1 LLIAIS
7 YIPRVY
13 FLIPPQA
20 PISLNYPLMNP
31 EDEVFKNFLVE
42 MGEKLEELEDGLAEL
57 ENGFST
63 DLVNKL
69 FRAVHTIK
77 GGGGFFGLTKV
88 SELSHVFEDLLMKI
102 REGDL
107 DFNEGMI
114 APFYSACD
122 ALKGMHESDDYGN
135 NSDIDPICLELKA
148 AHNPQSAV
156 TVGSPSPPPDEE
168 AVMEEEKVT
177 EVPPEQKSGNK
188 DKQEDPKTEPE
199 KEDRVEPKKTV
210 MEPKKGPDKN
220 MAQTE
225 TIRVKVDLLNKLM
238 ELTGE
243 IVLGRN
249 QLLRQFSERGDKTTM
264 VAMAHM
270 ISDLQ
275 QLVLQTRMQ
284 PIGGTFTKFNRIV
297 RDLAKQLEKPIKLVV
312 KGEDTELDRSIIES
326 LSDPLTHL
334 IRNCADHG
342 LETPEDRIPLGK
354 DRVGT
359 IWLQARHE
367 GGQVVIT
374 VEDDGKGIDGEKI
387 KAKAVANHA
396 ITQAEGDKMGENEA
410 AKLIFHPGL
419 STADEITSLSGRGVG
434 MDVVKSTFEK
444 LGGAIDL
451 ETKVGSGTKVI
462 IHLPTTL
469 TIMSSLIVRIGED
482 RFAVPHSELKEV
494 ILVRPEDEVQIER
507 IRDRKVYR
515 LRGNII
521 PILSMREI
529 AGVDDQGKVLDQGA
543 ISYPETEG
551 REEGECLFLVLHS
564 GTNQFGLLIDS
575 IDHTEEIVVKPLA
588 QILSKLT
595 FYAGSSILGDSDVAM
610 VLSANGICQSHKLH
624 IHDVETN
631 VRSQKSLAEI
641 QLIDMQEKQDLLVFR
656 FSPDEQLAIPL
667 SLVFKV
673 EQIERNEIQTVSEN
687 HFINLEGKNILLVYL
702 DKFLRL
708 KPLPEDLKTYYIITP
723 KIKGF
728 EVGIVAS
735 TIEESVHMRLNL
747 DSPPINQKAILGI
760 TSIREKL
767 TFLVDLFSLAE
778 QVSPDR
784 FKRNELEGRPE
795 KDRLLVVDDTPF
807 FRDLEKTYFES
818 VGFRVTVA
826 NNGQEALEL
835 LLERPQ
841 YYNLVVSDIVMPI
854 MDGYELVK
862 NIKAN
867 AKLEHVPVI
876 ALTSFTEEENHEKAI
891 AAGFDGYAMKTNK
904 ETILKAVDRFLI
916 EE

>member
-1 LLIAIS
+1 
-7 YIPRVY
+7 
-13 FLIPPQA
+13 
-20 PISLNYPLMNP
+20 MNP

-42 MGEKLEELEDGLAEL
+42 MGEKLEELENGLAEL
-57 ENGFST
+57 EDGFSQ
-63 DLVNKL
+63 DVVNKL

-88 SELSHVFEDLLMKI
+88 SELSHVFEDVLMKV
-102 REGDL
+102 REGELPYADHML
-107 DFNEGMI
+107 G
-114 APFYSACD
+114 PFYSACD
-122 ALKGMHESDDYGN
+122 ALKGMHEAEDYGN
-135 NSDIDPICLELKA
+135 NSDINQLCSELRQVEGGA
-148 AHNPQSAV
+148 GTEEVP
-156 TVGSPSPPPDEE
+156 SPSASEVEPEERKDEE
-168 AVMEEEKVT
+168 KTPIEKAPSN
-177 EVPPEQKSGNK
+177 ESSESSAPE
-188 DKQEDPKTEPE
+188 DLTPKTKPE
-199 KEDRVEPKKTV
+199 EAKASAEKS
-210 MEPKKGPDKN
+210 DKSPVISRSEKSVN
-220 MAQTE
+220 QNE

-249 QLLRQFSERGDKTTM
+249 QLLRQFAKMDDKSNL

-284 PIGGTFTKFNRIV
+284 PIGGTFTKFKRIV
-297 RDLAKQLEKPIKLVV
+297 RDLAKQLDKPIDLVI

-342 LETPEDRIPLGK
+342 LEDPSTRIGQGK

-359 IWLQARHE
+359 VWLQARHE

-374 VEDDGKGIDGEKI
+374 VEDDGKGIDAEKV
-387 KAKAVANHA
+387 KAKAVANNVISQTEA
-396 ITQAEGDKMGENEA
+396 DAMGENEA

-419 STADEITSLSGRGVG
+419 STAEAVTSLSGRGVG

-451 ETKVGSGTKVI
+451 ETNLGSGTKVI

-469 TIMSSLIVRIGED
+469 TIMSSLIVRIEGD
-482 RFAVPHSELKEV
+482 RYAVPHSELKEV
-494 ILVRPEDEVQIER
+494 ILVRPEDEIQIEQ
-507 IRDRKVYR
+507 IRDREVYR
-515 LRGNII
+515 LRGNLI
-521 PILSMREI
+521 PILSMEEITGVRRE
-529 AGVDDQGKVLDQGA
+529 VEKD
-543 ISYPETEG
+543 G
-551 REEGECLFLVLHS
+551 RLSSKTGEVLFLVLHS
-564 GTNQFGLLIDS
+564 GLNQFGLLIDS

-588 QILSKLT
+588 QILSSHT

-624 IHDVETN
+624 IHDLETS
-631 VRSQKSLAEI
+631 VQSTKSFEEMQIL
-641 QLIDMQEKQDLLVFR
+641 DMQEKQDLLVFR
-656 FSPDEQLAIPL
+656 YSRNEQLAIPL

-673 EQIERNEIQTVSEN
+673 EQIEVGQIQNVAVN
-687 HFINLEGKNILLVYL
+687 HFINLEGKNILLLYL
-702 DKFLRL
+702 DKYLTL
-708 KPLPEDLKTYYIITP
+708 EPLPEDLETFYIITP
-723 KIKGF
+723 KIKDF

-735 TIEESVHMRLNL
+735 SIEESVHTRLNL
-747 DSPPINQKAILGI
+747 DSPPINEAAILGI
-760 TSIREKL
+760 TTIREKI

-784 FKRNELEGRPE
+784 FKRTDLEGKPE
-795 KDRLLVVDDTPF
+795 KDRLLVVEDTPF

-818 VGFRVTVA
+818 VGFRVTLA
-826 NNGQEALEL
+826 NNGQEALDL
-835 LLERPQ
+835 LMERPN
-841 YYNLVVSDIVMPI
+841 YYNLVVSDIVMPV

-862 NIKAN
+862 TMKSAE
-867 AKLEHVPVI
+867 KLSKIPVI
-876 ALTSFTEEENHEKAI
+876 ALTSFTEEESREKALE
-891 AAGFDGYAMKTNK
+891 AGFDGYAIKTNK
-904 ETILKAVDRFLI
+904 ENILRAVERFLV

>member
-1 LLIAIS
+1 
-7 YIPRVY
+7 
-13 FLIPPQA
+13 
-20 PISLNYPLMNP
+20 MNP

-42 MGEKLEELEDGLAEL
+42 MGEKLEELENGLAEL
-57 ENGFST
+57 EDGFSQ
-63 DLVNKL
+63 DVVNKL

-88 SELSHVFEDLLMKI
+88 SELSHVFEDVLMKV
-102 REGDL
+102 REGELPYADHML
-107 DFNEGMI
+107 G
-114 APFYSACD
+114 PFYSACD
-122 ALKGMHESDDYGN
+122 ALKGMHEAEDYGN
-135 NSDIDPICLELKA
+135 NSDINQLCSELRQVEGG
-148 AHNPQSAV
+148 PGSEEV
-156 TVGSPSPPPDEE
+156 PSPSASEVEPEQRRDEE
-168 AVMEEEKVT
+168 KTPIEKAPSN
-177 EVPPEQKSGNK
+177 ESSESSAPE
-188 DKQEDPKTEPE
+188 DLTPKTKPE
-199 KEDRVEPKKTV
+199 EAKAPAEKS
-210 MEPKKGPDKN
+210 DKSPVVSRSEKSVN
-220 MAQTE
+220 QNE

-249 QLLRQFSERGDKTTM
+249 QLLRQFAKMDDKSNL

-284 PIGGTFTKFNRIV
+284 PIGGTFTKFKRIV
-297 RDLAKQLEKPIKLVV
+297 RDLAKQLDKPIDLVI

-342 LETPEDRIPLGK
+342 LEDPSTRIGQGK

-359 IWLQARHE
+359 VWLQARHE

-374 VEDDGKGIDGEKI
+374 VEDDGKGIDAEKV
-387 KAKAVANHA
+387 KEKAVANNVISQTEA
-396 ITQAEGDKMGENEA
+396 DAMGENEA

-419 STADEITSLSGRGVG
+419 STAEAVTSLSGRGVG

-451 ETKVGSGTKVI
+451 ETNLGSGTKVI

-469 TIMSSLIVRIGED
+469 TIMSSLIVRIEGD
-482 RFAVPHSELKEV
+482 RYAVPHSELKEV
-494 ILVRPEDEVQIER
+494 ILVRPEDEIQIEQ
-507 IRDRKVYR
+507 IRDREVYR
-515 LRGNII
+515 LRGNLI
-521 PILSMREI
+521 PILSMEEITGVRRE
-529 AGVDDQGKVLDQGA
+529 VEKDGKL
-543 ISYPETEG
+543 SSKS
-551 REEGECLFLVLHS
+551 GEVLFLVLHS
-564 GTNQFGLLIDS
+564 GLNQFGLLIDS

-588 QILSKLT
+588 QILSSHT

-624 IHDVETN
+624 IHDLDTSVQST
-631 VRSQKSLAEI
+631 KSFEEMQIL
-641 QLIDMQEKQDLLVFR
+641 DMQEKQDLLVFR
-656 FSPDEQLAIPL
+656 YSRNEQLAIPL

-673 EQIERNEIQTVSEN
+673 EQIEVGQIQNVADN
-687 HFINLEGKNILLVYL
+687 HFINLEGKNILLLYL
-702 DKFLRL
+702 DKYLTL
-708 KPLPEDLKTYYIITP
+708 EPLPEDLETFYIITP
-723 KIKGF
+723 KIKDF

-735 TIEESVHMRLNL
+735 SIEESVHTRLNL
-747 DSPPINQKAILGI
+747 DSPPINEAAILGI
-760 TSIREKL
+760 TTIREKI

-784 FKRNELEGRPE
+784 FKRTDLEGKPE
-795 KDRLLVVDDTPF
+795 KDRLLVVEDTPF

-818 VGFRVTVA
+818 VGFRVTLA
-826 NNGQEALEL
+826 NNGQEALDL
-835 LLERPQ
+835 LMERPN
-841 YYNLVVSDIVMPI
+841 YYNLVVSDIVMPV

-862 NIKAN
+862 TMKSAE
-867 AKLEHVPVI
+867 KLSKIPVI
-876 ALTSFTEEENHEKAI
+876 ALTSFTEEESREKALE
-891 AAGFDGYAMKTNK
+891 AGFDGYAIKTNK
-904 ETILKAVDRFLI
+904 ENILRAVERFLV

>member
-1 LLIAIS
+1 
-7 YIPRVY
+7 
-13 FLIPPQA
+13 
-20 PISLNYPLMNP
+20 MNP

-42 MGEKLEELEDGLAEL
+42 MGEKLEELENGLAEL
-57 ENGFST
+57 EDGFSQ
-63 DLVNKL
+63 DVVNKL

-88 SELSHVFEDLLMKI
+88 SELSHVFEDVLMKV
-102 REGDL
+102 REGELPYADHML
-107 DFNEGMI
+107 G
-114 APFYSACD
+114 PFYSACD
-122 ALKGMHESDDYGN
+122 ALKGMHEAEDYGN
-135 NSDIDPICLELKA
+135 NSDINQLCSELRQVEGGA
-148 AHNPQSAV
+148 GTEEVP
-156 TVGSPSPPPDEE
+156 SPSASEVEPEERKDEE
-168 AVMEEEKVT
+168 KTPIEKAPSN
-177 EVPPEQKSGNK
+177 ESSESSAPE
-188 DKQEDPKTEPE
+188 DLTPKTKPE
-199 KEDRVEPKKTV
+199 EAKASAEKS
-210 MEPKKGPDKN
+210 DKSPVISRSEKSVN
-220 MAQTE
+220 QNE

-249 QLLRQFSERGDKTTM
+249 QLLRQFAKMDDKSNL

-284 PIGGTFTKFNRIV
+284 PIGGTFTKFKRIV
-297 RDLAKQLEKPIKLVV
+297 RDLAKQLDKPIDLVI

-342 LETPEDRIPLGK
+342 LEDPSTRIGQGK

-359 IWLQARHE
+359 VWLQARHE

-374 VEDDGKGIDGEKI
+374 VEDDGKGIDAAKV
-387 KAKAVANHA
+387 KAKAVANNVISQTEA
-396 ITQAEGDKMGENEA
+396 DAMGENEA

-419 STADEITSLSGRGVG
+419 STAEAVTSLSGRGVG

-451 ETKVGSGTKVI
+451 ETNLGSGTTVI

-469 TIMSSLIVRIGED
+469 TIMSSLIVRIEGD
-482 RFAVPHSELKEV
+482 RYAVPHSELKEV
-494 ILVRPEDEVQIER
+494 ILVRPEDEIQIEQ
-507 IRDRKVYR
+507 IRDREVYR
-515 LRGNII
+515 LRGNLI
-521 PILSMREI
+521 PILSMEEITGVRRE
-529 AGVDDQGKVLDQGA
+529 VEKD
-543 ISYPETEG
+543 G
-551 REEGECLFLVLHS
+551 RLSSKTGEVLFLVLHS
-564 GTNQFGLLIDS
+564 GLNQFGLLIDS

-588 QILSKLT
+588 QILSSHT

-624 IHDVETN
+624 IHDLETS
-631 VRSQKSLAEI
+631 VQSTKSFEEMQIL
-641 QLIDMQEKQDLLVFR
+641 DMQEKQDLLVFR
-656 FSPDEQLAIPL
+656 YSRNEQLAIPL

-673 EQIERNEIQTVSEN
+673 EQIEVGQIQNVADN
-687 HFINLEGKNILLVYL
+687 HFINLEGKNILLLYL
-702 DKFLRL
+702 DKYLTL
-708 KPLPEDLKTYYIITP
+708 EPLPEDLETFYIITP
-723 KIKGF
+723 KIKDF

-735 TIEESVHMRLNL
+735 SIEESVHTRLNL
-747 DSPPINQKAILGI
+747 DSPPINEAAILGI
-760 TSIREKL
+760 TTIREKI

-784 FKRNELEGRPE
+784 FKRTDLEGKPE
-795 KDRLLVVDDTPF
+795 KDRLLVVEDTPF

-818 VGFRVTVA
+818 VGFRVTLA
-826 NNGQEALEL
+826 NNGQEALDL
-835 LLERPQ
+835 LMERPN
-841 YYNLVVSDIVMPI
+841 YYNLVVSDIVMPV

-862 NIKAN
+862 TMKSAE
-867 AKLEHVPVI
+867 KLSKIPVI
-876 ALTSFTEEENHEKAI
+876 ALTSFTEEESREKALE
-891 AAGFDGYAMKTNK
+891 AGFDGYAIKTNK
-904 ETILKAVDRFLI
+904 ENILRAVERFLV

>member
-1 LLIAIS
+1 
-7 YIPRVY
+7 
-13 FLIPPQA
+13 
-20 PISLNYPLMNP
+20 MNP

-42 MGEKLEELEDGLAEL
+42 MGEKLEELEESLAEL
-57 ENGFST
+57 EQGYS
-63 DLVNKL
+63 LEVVNKL

-88 SELSHVFEDLLMKI
+88 SELSHVFEDLLMKV
-102 REGDL
+102 REGEL
-107 DFNEGMI
+107 EYGEHMI

-122 ALKGMHESDDYGN
+122 ALKEMHESSDYGN
-135 NSDIDPICLELKA
+135 STDVAPLCVELRAVHGGEVSVPLEA
-148 AHNPQSAV
+148 SAKQEE
-156 TVGSPSPPPDEE
+156 TKDEVPLAE
-168 AVMEEEKVT
+168 EPEETGEEEPPQAEQVT
-177 EVPPEQKSGNK
+177 PSEKSKEPGLQKDGA
-188 DKQEDPKTEPE
+188 PA
-199 KEDRVEPKKTV
+199 TV
-210 MEPKKGPDKN
+210 SQSQATTSQSSSPDKSSSQN
-220 MAQTE
+220 E

-249 QLLRQFSERGDKTTM
+249 QLLRQFSEMEDKSNL

-284 PIGGTFTKFNRIV
+284 PIGGTFTKFKRIV
-297 RDLAKQLEKPIKLVV
+297 RDLSKQLDKPIDLVI

-342 LETPEDRIPLGK
+342 LEDPSTRVNQGK

-359 IWLQARHE
+359 VRLHARHE

-374 VEDDGKGIDGEKI
+374 VEDDGKGIDAGKV
-387 KAKAVANHA
+387 KAKAVANNL
-396 ITQAEGDKMGENEA
+396 ISQSEAEAMGENEA

-419 STADEITSLSGRGVG
+419 STAEEISNLSGRGVG

-451 ETKVGSGTKVI
+451 ETKMGAGTKVI

-469 TIMSSLIVRIGED
+469 TIMSSLIVRIQGD
-482 RFAVPHSELKEV
+482 RYAVPHSELKEV
-494 ILVRPEDEVQIER
+494 ILVRPEDEIQIET
-507 IRDRKVYR
+507 IRDREVYR
-515 LRGNII
+515 LRGTLI
-521 PILSMREI
+521 PILSMGEI
-529 AGVDDQGKVLDQGA
+529 TGVESNA
-543 ISYPETEG
+543 EETVALKARHGPTKE
-551 REEGECLFLVLHS
+551 RLFLVLHS
-564 GTNQFGLLIDS
+564 GINQFGLIIDS

-588 QILSKLT
+588 QILSKHT

-624 IHDVETN
+624 IHELESSVQSTQT
-631 VRSQKSLAEI
+631 VAEMQI
-641 QLIDMQEKQDLLVFR
+641 IDMQEKQDLLVFR
-656 FSPDEQLAIPL
+656 YHQDEQLAIPL

-673 EQIERNEIQTVSEN
+673 EQIEVSQIQNVSDN
-687 HFINLEGKNILLVYL
+687 HFINLEGKNILLLYL
-702 DKFLRL
+702 DKYLQI
-708 KPLPEDLKTYYIITP
+708 KPFPDDLSTLYIITP
-723 KIKGF
+723 KINGF

-735 TIEESVHMRLNL
+735 SIEESVHMRLNL
-747 DSPPINQKAILGI
+747 DLPPINQKAILGI
-760 TSIREKL
+760 TTIREKL

-778 QVSPDR
+778 QVSPER
-784 FKRNELEGRPE
+784 FRRSELEGRPE
-795 KDRLLVVDDTPF
+795 KDRLLVVEDTPF
-807 FRDLEKTYFES
+807 FRDLEKNYFES
-818 VGFRVTVA
+818 VGFRVTLA
-826 NNGQEALEL
+826 NNGQEALDL
-835 LLERPQ
+835 LKERPN
-841 YYNLVVSDIVMPI
+841 YFNLVVSDIVMPI

-862 NIKAN
+862 NIKSN
-867 AKLEHVPVI
+867 VKLDHVPVI
-876 ALTSFTEEENHEKAI
+876 ALTSFTEEENQEKAI

-904 ETILKAVDRFLI
+904 ENILRAVETFLV

>member
-1 LLIAIS
+1 
-7 YIPRVY
+7 
-13 FLIPPQA
+13 
-20 PISLNYPLMNP
+20 MNP

-42 MGEKLEELEDGLAEL
+42 MGEKLEELENGLAEL
-57 ENGFST
+57 EDGFSQ
-63 DLVNKL
+63 DVVNKL

-88 SELSHVFEDLLMKI
+88 SELSHVFEDVLMKV
-102 REGDL
+102 REGELPYADHML
-107 DFNEGMI
+107 G
-114 APFYSACD
+114 PFYSACD
-122 ALKGMHESDDYGN
+122 ALKGMHEAEDYGN
-135 NSDIDPICLELKA
+135 NSDINQLCSELRQVEEGA
-148 AHNPQSAV
+148 
-156 TVGSPSPPPDEE
+156 GSEEVPSPTAGEVEPEERKDEE
-168 AVMEEEKVT
+168 KTPIEKAPSN
-177 EVPPEQKSGNK
+177 ESSESSAPE
-188 DKQEDPKTEPE
+188 DLTPKTKPE
-199 KEDRVEPKKTV
+199 EAKAPAEKS
-210 MEPKKGPDKN
+210 DKSPVVSRSEKSVN
-220 MAQTE
+220 QNE

-249 QLLRQFSERGDKTTM
+249 QLLRQFAKMDDKSNL

-284 PIGGTFTKFNRIV
+284 PIGGTFTKFKRIV
-297 RDLAKQLEKPIKLVV
+297 RDLAKQLDKPIDLVI

-342 LETPEDRIPLGK
+342 LEDPSTRIGQGK

-359 IWLQARHE
+359 VWLQARHE

-374 VEDDGKGIDGEKI
+374 VEDDGKGIDAEKV
-387 KAKAVANHA
+387 KAKAVANNVISQTEA
-396 ITQAEGDKMGENEA
+396 DAMGENEA

-419 STADEITSLSGRGVG
+419 STAEAVTSLSGRGVG

-451 ETKVGSGTKVI
+451 ETNLGSGTKVI

-469 TIMSSLIVRIGED
+469 TIMSSLIVRIEGD
-482 RFAVPHSELKEV
+482 RYAVPHSELKEV
-494 ILVRPEDEVQIER
+494 ILVRSEDEIQIEQ
-507 IRDRKVYR
+507 IRDREVYR
-515 LRGNII
+515 LRGNLI
-521 PILSMREI
+521 PILSMEEITGVRRE
-529 AGVDDQGKVLDQGA
+529 VEKDGKL
-543 ISYPETEG
+543 SSKS
-551 REEGECLFLVLHS
+551 GEVLFLVLHS
-564 GTNQFGLLIDS
+564 GLNQFGLLIDS

-588 QILSKLT
+588 QILSSHT

-624 IHDVETN
+624 IHDLDTSVQST
-631 VRSQKSLAEI
+631 KSFEEMQIL
-641 QLIDMQEKQDLLVFR
+641 DMQEKQDLLVFR
-656 FSPDEQLAIPL
+656 YSRNEQLAIPL

-673 EQIERNEIQTVSEN
+673 EQIEVGQIQNVADN
-687 HFINLEGKNILLVYL
+687 HFINLEGKNILLLYL
-702 DKFLRL
+702 DKYLTL
-708 KPLPEDLKTYYIITP
+708 EPLPEDLETFYIITP
-723 KIKGF
+723 KIKDF

-735 TIEESVHMRLNL
+735 SIEESVHTRLNL
-747 DSPPINQKAILGI
+747 DSPPINEAAILGI
-760 TSIREKL
+760 TTIREKI

-784 FKRNELEGRPE
+784 FKRTDLEGKPE
-795 KDRLLVVDDTPF
+795 KDRLLVVEDTPF

-818 VGFRVTVA
+818 VGFRVTLA
-826 NNGQEALEL
+826 NNGQEALDL
-835 LLERPQ
+835 LMERPN
-841 YYNLVVSDIVMPI
+841 YYNLVVSDIVMPV

-862 NIKAN
+862 TMKSAD
-867 AKLEHVPVI
+867 KLSKIPVI
-876 ALTSFTEEENHEKAI
+876 ALTSFTEEESREKALE
-891 AAGFDGYAMKTNK
+891 AGFDGYAIKTNK
-904 ETILKAVDRFLI
+904 ENILRAVERFLV

>member
-1 LLIAIS
+1 
-7 YIPRVY
+7 
-13 FLIPPQA
+13 
-20 PISLNYPLMNP
+20 MNP

-42 MGEKLEELEDGLAEL
+42 MGEKLEELENGLAEL
-57 ENGFST
+57 EDGFSQ
-63 DLVNKL
+63 DVVNKL

-88 SELSHVFEDLLMKI
+88 SELSHMFEDVLMKV
-102 REGDL
+102 REGELPYADHML
-107 DFNEGMI
+107 G
-114 APFYSACD
+114 PFYSACD
-122 ALKGMHESDDYGN
+122 ALKGMHEAEDHGN
-135 NSDIDPICLELKA
+135 NSDINQLCSELRQVEGGA
-148 AHNPQSAV
+148 
-156 TVGSPSPPPDEE
+156 GSEEVPSPTASEVEPEERKDEE
-168 AVMEEEKVT
+168 KTPIEKAPSN
-177 EVPPEQKSGNK
+177 ESSESSAPE
-188 DKQEDPKTEPE
+188 DLTPKTKPE
-199 KEDRVEPKKTV
+199 EAKAPAEKS
-210 MEPKKGPDKN
+210 DKSPVVSRSEKSVN
-220 MAQTE
+220 QNE

-249 QLLRQFSERGDKTTM
+249 QLLRQFAKMDDKSNL

-284 PIGGTFTKFNRIV
+284 PIGGTFTKFKRIV
-297 RDLAKQLEKPIKLVV
+297 RDLAKQLDKPIDLVI

-342 LETPEDRIPLGK
+342 LEDPSTRIGQGK

-359 IWLQARHE
+359 VWLQARHE

-374 VEDDGKGIDGEKI
+374 VEDDGKGIDAEKV
-387 KAKAVANHA
+387 KAKAVANKVISQTEA
-396 ITQAEGDKMGENEA
+396 DAMGENEA

-419 STADEITSLSGRGVG
+419 STAEAVTSLSGRGVG

-451 ETKVGSGTKVI
+451 ETNLGSGTKVI

-469 TIMSSLIVRIGED
+469 TIMSSLIVRIEGD
-482 RFAVPHSELKEV
+482 RYAVPHSELKEV
-494 ILVRPEDEVQIER
+494 ILVRPEDEIQIEQ
-507 IRDRKVYR
+507 IRDREVYR
-515 LRGNII
+515 LRGNLI
-521 PILSMREI
+521 PILSMEEITGVRRE
-529 AGVDDQGKVLDQGA
+529 VEKDGKL
-543 ISYPETEG
+543 SSKS
-551 REEGECLFLVLHS
+551 GEVLFLVLHS
-564 GTNQFGLLIDS
+564 GLNQFGLLIDS

-588 QILSKLT
+588 QILSSHT

-624 IHDVETN
+624 IHDLDTSVQST
-631 VRSQKSLAEI
+631 KSFEEMQIL
-641 QLIDMQEKQDLLVFR
+641 DMQEKQDLLVFR
-656 FSPDEQLAIPL
+656 YSRNEQLAIPL

-673 EQIERNEIQTVSEN
+673 EQIEVGQIQNVADN
-687 HFINLEGKNILLVYL
+687 HFINLEGKNILLLYL
-702 DKFLRL
+702 DKYLTL
-708 KPLPEDLKTYYIITP
+708 EPLPEDLETFYIITP
-723 KIKGF
+723 KIKDF

-735 TIEESVHMRLNL
+735 SIEESVHTRLNL
-747 DSPPINQKAILGI
+747 DSPPINEAAILGI
-760 TSIREKL
+760 TTIREKI

-784 FKRNELEGRPE
+784 FKRTDLEGKPE
-795 KDRLLVVDDTPF
+795 KDRLLVVEDTPF

-818 VGFRVTVA
+818 VGFRVTLA
-826 NNGQEALEL
+826 NNGQEALDL
-835 LLERPQ
+835 LMERPN
-841 YYNLVVSDIVMPI
+841 YYNLVVSDIVMPV

-862 NIKAN
+862 TMKSAE
-867 AKLEHVPVI
+867 KLSKIPVI
-876 ALTSFTEEENHEKAI
+876 ALTSFTEEESREKALE
-891 AAGFDGYAMKTNK
+891 AGFDGYAIKTNK
-904 ETILKAVDRFLI
+904 ENILRAVERFLV

>member
-1 LLIAIS
+1 
-7 YIPRVY
+7 
-13 FLIPPQA
+13 
-20 PISLNYPLMNP
+20 MNP

-42 MGEKLEELEDGLAEL
+42 MGEKLEELENGLAEL
-57 ENGFST
+57 EDGFSQ
-63 DLVNKL
+63 DVVNKL

-88 SELSHVFEDLLMKI
+88 SELSHVFEDVLMKV
-102 REGDL
+102 REGELPYADHML
-107 DFNEGMI
+107 G
-114 APFYSACD
+114 PFYSACD
-122 ALKGMHESDDYGN
+122 ALKGMHEAEDYGN
-135 NSDIDPICLELKA
+135 NSDINQLCSELRQVEGGA
-148 AHNPQSAV
+148 GSEEVP
-156 TVGSPSPPPDEE
+156 SPSASEVEPEQRRDEE
-168 AVMEEEKVT
+168 KTPIEKAPSN
-177 EVPPEQKSGNK
+177 ESSESSAPE
-188 DKQEDPKTEPE
+188 DLTPKTKPE
-199 KEDRVEPKKTV
+199 EAKAPAEKS
-210 MEPKKGPDKN
+210 DKSPVVSRSEKSVN
-220 MAQTE
+220 QNE

-249 QLLRQFSERGDKTTM
+249 QLLRQFAKMDDKSNL

-284 PIGGTFTKFNRIV
+284 PIGGTFTKFKRIV
-297 RDLAKQLEKPIKLVV
+297 RDLAKQLDKPIDLVI

-342 LETPEDRIPLGK
+342 LEDPSTRIGQGK

-359 IWLQARHE
+359 VWLQARHE

-374 VEDDGKGIDGEKI
+374 VEDDGKGIDAEKV
-387 KAKAVANHA
+387 KAKAVANNVISQTEA
-396 ITQAEGDKMGENEA
+396 DAMGENEA

-419 STADEITSLSGRGVG
+419 STAEAVTSLSGRGVG

-451 ETKVGSGTKVI
+451 ETNLGSGTKVI

-469 TIMSSLIVRIGED
+469 TIMSSLIVRIEGD
-482 RFAVPHSELKEV
+482 RYAVPHSELKEV
-494 ILVRPEDEVQIER
+494 ILVRPEDEIQIEQ
-507 IRDRKVYR
+507 IRDREVYR
-515 LRGNII
+515 LRGNLI
-521 PILSMREI
+521 PILSMEEITGVRRE
-529 AGVDDQGKVLDQGA
+529 VEKDGKL
-543 ISYPETEG
+543 SSKS
-551 REEGECLFLVLHS
+551 GEVLFLVLHS
-564 GTNQFGLLIDS
+564 GLNQFGLLIDS

-588 QILSKLT
+588 QILSSHT

-624 IHDVETN
+624 IHDLDTSVQST
-631 VRSQKSLAEI
+631 KSFEEMQIL
-641 QLIDMQEKQDLLVFR
+641 DMQEKQDLLVFR
-656 FSPDEQLAIPL
+656 YSRNEQLAIPL

-673 EQIERNEIQTVSEN
+673 EQIEVGQIQNVADN
-687 HFINLEGKNILLVYL
+687 HFINLEGKNILLLYL
-702 DKFLRL
+702 DKYLTL
-708 KPLPEDLKTYYIITP
+708 EPLPEDLETFYIITP
-723 KIKGF
+723 KIKDF

-735 TIEESVHMRLNL
+735 SIEESVHTRLNL
-747 DSPPINQKAILGI
+747 DSPPINEAAILGI
-760 TSIREKL
+760 TTIREKI

-784 FKRNELEGRPE
+784 FKRTDLEGKPE
-795 KDRLLVVDDTPF
+795 KDRLLVVEDTPF

-818 VGFRVTVA
+818 VGFRVTLA
-826 NNGQEALEL
+826 NNGQEALDL
-835 LLERPQ
+835 LMERPN
-841 YYNLVVSDIVMPI
+841 YYNLVVSDIVMPV

-862 NIKAN
+862 TMKSAE
-867 AKLEHVPVI
+867 KLSKIPVI
-876 ALTSFTEEENHEKAI
+876 ALTSFTEEESREKALE
-891 AAGFDGYAMKTNK
+891 AGFDGYAIKTNK
-904 ETILKAVDRFLI
+904 ENILRAVERFLV

>member
-1 LLIAIS
+1 
-7 YIPRVY
+7 
-13 FLIPPQA
+13 
-20 PISLNYPLMNP
+20 MNP

-42 MGEKLEELEDGLAEL
+42 MGEKLEELENGLAEL
-57 ENGFST
+57 EDGFSQ
-63 DLVNKL
+63 DVVNKL

-88 SELSHVFEDLLMKI
+88 SELSHMFEDVLMKV
-102 REGDL
+102 REGELPYADHML
-107 DFNEGMI
+107 G
-114 APFYSACD
+114 PFYSACD
-122 ALKGMHESDDYGN
+122 ALKGMHEAEDYGN
-135 NSDIDPICLELKA
+135 NSDINQLCSELRQVEGG
-148 AHNPQSAV
+148 PGSEEIP
-156 TVGSPSPPPDEE
+156 SPSASEVEPEQRKDEE
-168 AVMEEEKVT
+168 KTPIEKAPSN
-177 EVPPEQKSGNK
+177 ESSESSAPE
-188 DKQEDPKTEPE
+188 DLTPKTKPE
-199 KEDRVEPKKTV
+199 EAKASAEKS
-210 MEPKKGPDKN
+210 DKSPVISRSEKSVN
-220 MAQTE
+220 QNE

-249 QLLRQFSERGDKTTM
+249 QLLRQFAKMDDKSNL

-284 PIGGTFTKFNRIV
+284 PIGGTFTKFKRIV
-297 RDLAKQLEKPIKLVV
+297 RDLAKQLDKPIDLVI

-342 LETPEDRIPLGK
+342 LEDPSTRIGQGK

-359 IWLQARHE
+359 VWLQARHE

-374 VEDDGKGIDGEKI
+374 VEDDGKGIDAAKV
-387 KAKAVANHA
+387 KAKAVANNVISQTEA
-396 ITQAEGDKMGENEA
+396 DAMGENEA

-419 STADEITSLSGRGVG
+419 STAEAVTSLSGRGVG

-451 ETKVGSGTKVI
+451 ETNLGSGTKVI

-469 TIMSSLIVRIGED
+469 TIMSSLIVRIEGD
-482 RFAVPHSELKEV
+482 RYAVPHSELKEV
-494 ILVRPEDEVQIER
+494 ILVRPEDEIQIEQ
-507 IRDRKVYR
+507 IRDREVYR
-515 LRGNII
+515 LRGNLI
-521 PILSMREI
+521 PILSMEEITGVRRE
-529 AGVDDQGKVLDQGA
+529 VEKD
-543 ISYPETEG
+543 G
-551 REEGECLFLVLHS
+551 RLSSKTGEVLFLVLHS
-564 GTNQFGLLIDS
+564 GLNQFGLLIDS

-588 QILSKLT
+588 QILSSHT

-624 IHDVETN
+624 IHDLETS
-631 VRSQKSLAEI
+631 VQSTKSFEEMQIL
-641 QLIDMQEKQDLLVFR
+641 DMQEKQDLLVFR
-656 FSPDEQLAIPL
+656 YSRNEQLAIPL

-673 EQIERNEIQTVSEN
+673 EQIEVGQIQNVADN
-687 HFINLEGKNILLVYL
+687 HFINLEGKNILLLYL
-702 DKFLRL
+702 DKYLTL
-708 KPLPEDLKTYYIITP
+708 VPLPEDLETFYIITP
-723 KIKGF
+723 KIKDF

-735 TIEESVHMRLNL
+735 SIEESVHTRLNL
-747 DSPPINQKAILGI
+747 DSPPINEAAILGI
-760 TSIREKL
+760 TTIREKI

-784 FKRNELEGRPE
+784 FKRTDLEGKPE
-795 KDRLLVVDDTPF
+795 KDRLLVVEDTPF

-818 VGFRVTVA
+818 VGFRVTLA
-826 NNGQEALEL
+826 NNGQEALDL
-835 LLERPQ
+835 LMERPN
-841 YYNLVVSDIVMPI
+841 YYNLVVSDIVMPV

-862 NIKAN
+862 TMKSAE
-867 AKLEHVPVI
+867 KLSKIPVI
-876 ALTSFTEEENHEKAI
+876 ALTSFTEEESREKALE
-891 AAGFDGYAMKTNK
+891 AGFDGYAIKTNK
-904 ETILKAVDRFLI
+904 ENILRAVERFLV

>member
-1 LLIAIS
+1 
-7 YIPRVY
+7 
-13 FLIPPQA
+13 
-20 PISLNYPLMNP
+20 MNT

-42 MGEKLEELEDGLAEL
+42 MGEKLEELEEGLAEL
-57 ENGFST
+57 EEGFAP
-63 DLVNKL
+63 DIINKL

-77 GGGGFFGLTKV
+77 GGGGFFGLTMV
-88 SELSHVFEDLLMKI
+88 SELSHVFEDLLMQV
-102 REGDL
+102 REGEL
-107 DFNEGMI
+107 EYGERMI
-114 APFYSACD
+114 GPFYSACD
-122 ALKGMHESDDYGN
+122 ALKDMHESEDYGN
-135 NSDIDPICLELKA
+135 ASDISSICIELKA
-148 AHNPQSAV
+148 LQGGEAPAEPAKTPESEEPATDETTPSHPEDNAEQEPVAQPDPNPLSDEEKERAGQAEHSASSPPSLPEKSAK
-156 TVGSPSPPPDEE
+156 SPSPD
-168 AVMEEEKVT
+168 
-177 EVPPEQKSGNK
+177 KSPGQN
-188 DKQEDPKTEPE
+188 
-199 KEDRVEPKKTV
+199 
-210 MEPKKGPDKN
+210 
-220 MAQTE
+220 E

-249 QLLRQFSERGDKTTM
+249 QLLRQFADMEDKSNM

-284 PIGGTFTKFNRIV
+284 PIGGTFTKFKRIV
-297 RDLAKQLEKPIKLVV
+297 RDLSKQLGKPIDLVI

-342 LETPEDRIPLGK
+342 LEDPSTRVNQGK

-359 IWLQARHE
+359 IRLQARHE

-374 VEDDGKGIDGEKI
+374 VEDDGKGIDAGKV
-387 KAKAVANHA
+387 KAKAVANNL
-396 ITQAEGDKMGENEA
+396 ISQSEAETMGENEA

-419 STADEITSLSGRGVG
+419 STVDEITSLSGRGVG

-451 ETKVGSGTKVI
+451 ETKLGSGTKVI

-469 TIMSSLIVRIGED
+469 TIMSSLIVRIAGD
-482 RFAVPHSELKEV
+482 RYAVPHSELKEV
-494 ILVRPEDEVQIER
+494 ILVRPEDEIQIET
-507 IRDRKVYR
+507 IRGREVYR
-515 LRGNII
+515 LRGTLI
-521 PILSMREI
+521 PILSMDEI
-529 AGVDDQGKVLDQGA
+529 TSVAENGKAGPAELHED
-543 ISYPETEG
+543 STSE
-551 REEGECLFLVLHS
+551 RLFLVLHS
-564 GTNQFGLLIDS
+564 GINQFGLTIDS

-588 QILSKLT
+588 QILSKHT

-624 IHDVETN
+624 IHDLETS
-631 VRSQKSLAEI
+631 VQSPHTVAEMQI
-641 QLIDMQEKQDLLVFR
+641 IDMQEKQDLLLFR
-656 FSPDEQLAIPL
+656 YDTEEQLAIPL

-673 EQIERNEIQTVSEN
+673 EQIDVSQIQIVSES
-687 HFINLEGKNILLVYL
+687 HFINLEGKNVMLLYL
-702 DKFLRL
+702 DKYLKI
-708 KPLPEDLKTYYIITP
+708 KPLPEGLSTLYIITP
-723 KIKGF
+723 KISGF

-735 TIEESVHMRLNL
+735 SIEESVHMRLNL

-760 TSIREKL
+760 TTIREKI

-784 FKRNELEGRPE
+784 FRRADLEGRPD
-795 KDRLLVVDDTPF
+795 KDRLLVVEDTPF
-807 FRDLEKTYFES
+807 FRDLEKNYFES
-818 VGFRVTVA
+818 VGFRVSLA
-826 NNGQEALEL
+826 NNGQEALEML
-835 LLERPQ
+835 KDRPR
-841 YYNLVVSDIVMPI
+841 YFNLVVSDIVMPI

-862 NIKAN
+862 SIKSD
-867 AKLEHVPVI
+867 KQLEHVPVI
-876 ALTSFTEEENHEKAI
+876 ALTSFTEEENQEKAM

-904 ETILKAVDRFLI
+904 ENILRAVETFLV

>member
-1 LLIAIS
+1 
-7 YIPRVY
+7 
-13 FLIPPQA
+13 
-20 PISLNYPLMNP
+20 MNP

-42 MGEKLEELEDGLAEL
+42 MGEKLEELEESLAEL
-57 ENGFST
+57 EQGYS
-63 DLVNKL
+63 LEVVNKL

-88 SELSHVFEDLLMKI
+88 SELSHVFEDLLMKV

-107 DFNEGMI
+107 EYGEHMI

-122 ALKGMHESDDYGN
+122 ALKEMHESTDYGN
-135 NSDIDPICLELKA
+135 STDVAPLCVELRAVHGGEVSVPLEE
-148 AHNPQSAV
+148 SAKQEE
-156 TVGSPSPPPDEE
+156 SKDEVPLAE
-168 AVMEEEKVT
+168 EPEETGEEEPTKA
-177 EVPPEQKSGNK
+177 EQVAPSEKSKEPDLQK
-188 DKQEDPKTEPE
+188 DGAPA
-199 KEDRVEPKKTV
+199 TV
-210 MEPKKGPDKN
+210 SKSQATTSQSSSPDKSSSQN
-220 MAQTE
+220 E

-249 QLLRQFSERGDKTTM
+249 QLLRQFSEMEDKSNL

-284 PIGGTFTKFNRIV
+284 PIGGTFTKFKRIV
-297 RDLAKQLEKPIKLVV
+297 RDLSKQLDKPIDLVI

-342 LETPEDRIPLGK
+342 LEDPSARVNQGK

-359 IWLQARHE
+359 VKLQARHE

-374 VEDDGKGIDGEKI
+374 VEDDGKGIDAVKV
-387 KAKAVANHA
+387 KAKAVANNL
-396 ITQAEGDKMGENEA
+396 ISPSEAETMGENEA

-419 STADEITSLSGRGVG
+419 STADEISNLSGRGVG

-451 ETKVGSGTKVI
+451 ETKLGAGTKVI

-469 TIMSSLIVRIGED
+469 TIMSSLIVRIGGD
-482 RFAVPHSELKEV
+482 RYAVPHSELKEV
-494 ILVRPEDEVQIER
+494 ILVRPDDEIQIET
-507 IRDRKVYR
+507 IRDREVYR
-515 LRGNII
+515 LRGSLI
-521 PILSMREI
+521 PILSMDEI
-529 AGVDDQGKVLDQGA
+529 TGVSGSMEEEVSGQGA
-543 ISYPETEG
+543 KKDSCERI
-551 REEGECLFLVLHS
+551 FLVLHS
-564 GTNQFGLLIDS
+564 GVNQFGLIIDS

-588 QILSKLT
+588 QVLSKHT

-624 IHDVETN
+624 THDLET
-631 VRSQKSLAEI
+631 SIQSTQTLAEMQI
-641 QLIDMQEKQDLLVFR
+641 IDMQEKQDLLIFR
-656 FSPDEQLAIPL
+656 FHEEEQLAIPL

-673 EQIERNEIQTVSEN
+673 EQIEVGQIQNVSDN
-687 HFINLEGKNILLVYL
+687 HFINLEGKNILLLYL
-702 DKFLRL
+702 DKYLQI
-708 KPLPEDLKTYYIITP
+708 KPLPEGLSTYYIITP
-723 KIKGF
+723 KINGF

-735 TIEESVHMRLNL
+735 SIEESVHMRLNL
-747 DSPPINQKAILGI
+747 DSPPINEKAILGI
-760 TSIREKL
+760 TTIRERI

-784 FKRNELEGRPE
+784 FRRSELEGKPE
-795 KDRLLVVDDTPF
+795 KDRLLVVEDTPF
-807 FRDLEKTYFES
+807 FRDLEKNYFES
-818 VGFRVTVA
+818 VGFRVTLA
-826 NNGQEALEL
+826 NNGQEALAL
-835 LLERPQ
+835 LKERPH
-841 YYNLVVSDIVMPI
+841 YFNLVVSDIVMPI

-862 NIKAN
+862 NIKSNKNLA
-867 AKLEHVPVI
+867 HVPVI
-876 ALTSFTEEENHEKAI
+876 ALTSFTEEENQEKAMS
-891 AAGFDGYAMKTNK
+891 AGFDGYAMKTNK
-904 ETILKAVDRFLI
+904 ENILRAVETFLV

>member
-1 LLIAIS
+1 
-7 YIPRVY
+7 
-13 FLIPPQA
+13 
-20 PISLNYPLMNP
+20 MNP

-42 MGEKLEELEDGLAEL
+42 MGEKLEELENGLAEL
-57 ENGFST
+57 EDGFSQ
-63 DLVNKL
+63 DVVNKL

-88 SELSHVFEDLLMKI
+88 SELSHVFEDVLMKV
-102 REGDL
+102 REGELPYADHML
-107 DFNEGMI
+107 G
-114 APFYSACD
+114 PFYSACD
-122 ALKGMHESDDYGN
+122 ALKGMHEAEDYGN
-135 NSDIDPICLELKA
+135 NSDINQLCSELRQVEGGA
-148 AHNPQSAV
+148 GTEEVP
-156 TVGSPSPPPDEE
+156 SPSASEVEPEERKDEE
-168 AVMEEEKVT
+168 KTPIEKAPSN
-177 EVPPEQKSGNK
+177 ESSESSAPE
-188 DKQEDPKTEPE
+188 DLTPKTKPE
-199 KEDRVEPKKTV
+199 EAKASAEKS
-210 MEPKKGPDKN
+210 DKSPVVSRSEKSVN
-220 MAQTE
+220 QNE

-249 QLLRQFSERGDKTTM
+249 QLLRQFAKMDDKSNL

-284 PIGGTFTKFNRIV
+284 PIGGTFTKFKRIV
-297 RDLAKQLEKPIKLVV
+297 RDLAKQLDKPIDLVI

-342 LETPEDRIPLGK
+342 LEDPSTRIGQGK

-359 IWLQARHE
+359 VWLQARHE

-374 VEDDGKGIDGEKI
+374 VEDDGKGIDAAKV
-387 KAKAVANHA
+387 KAKAVANNVISQTEA
-396 ITQAEGDKMGENEA
+396 DAMGENEA

-419 STADEITSLSGRGVG
+419 STAEAVTSLSGRGVG

-451 ETKVGSGTKVI
+451 ETNLGSGTKVI

-469 TIMSSLIVRIGED
+469 TIMSSLIVRIEGD
-482 RFAVPHSELKEV
+482 RYAVPHSELKEV
-494 ILVRPEDEVQIER
+494 ILVRPEDEIQIEQ
-507 IRDRKVYR
+507 IRDREVYR
-515 LRGNII
+515 LRGNLI
-521 PILSMREI
+521 PILSMEEITGIRRE
-529 AGVDDQGKVLDQGA
+529 VEKD
-543 ISYPETEG
+543 G
-551 REEGECLFLVLHS
+551 RLSSKTGEVLFLVLHS
-564 GTNQFGLLIDS
+564 GLNQFGLLIDS

-588 QILSKLT
+588 QILSSHT

-624 IHDVETN
+624 IHDLETS
-631 VRSQKSLAEI
+631 VQSTKSFEEMQIL
-641 QLIDMQEKQDLLVFR
+641 DMQEKQDLLVFR
-656 FSPDEQLAIPL
+656 YSRNEQLAIPL

-673 EQIERNEIQTVSEN
+673 EQIEVGQIQNVADN
-687 HFINLEGKNILLVYL
+687 HFINLEGKNILLLYL
-702 DKFLRL
+702 DKYLTL
-708 KPLPEDLKTYYIITP
+708 EPLPEDLETFYIITP
-723 KIKGF
+723 KIKDF

-735 TIEESVHMRLNL
+735 SIEESVHTRLNL
-747 DSPPINQKAILGI
+747 DSPPINEAAILGI
-760 TSIREKL
+760 TTIREKI

-784 FKRNELEGRPE
+784 FKRTDLEGKPE
-795 KDRLLVVDDTPF
+795 KDRLLVVEDTPF

-818 VGFRVTVA
+818 VGFRVTLA
-826 NNGQEALEL
+826 NNGQEALDL
-835 LLERPQ
+835 LMERPN
-841 YYNLVVSDIVMPI
+841 YYNLVVSDIVMPV

-862 NIKAN
+862 TMKSAE
-867 AKLEHVPVI
+867 KLSKIPVI
-876 ALTSFTEEENHEKAI
+876 ALTSFTEEESREKALE
-891 AAGFDGYAMKTNK
+891 AGFDGYAIKTNK
-904 ETILKAVDRFLI
+904 ENILRAVERFLV

>member
-1 LLIAIS
+1 
-7 YIPRVY
+7 
-13 FLIPPQA
+13 
-20 PISLNYPLMNP
+20 MNP

-42 MGEKLEELEDGLAEL
+42 MGEKLEELENGLAEL
-57 ENGFST
+57 EDGFSQ
-63 DLVNKL
+63 DVVNKL

-88 SELSHVFEDLLMKI
+88 SELSHLFEDVLMKV
-102 REGDL
+102 REGELPYADHML
-107 DFNEGMI
+107 G
-114 APFYSACD
+114 PFYSACD
-122 ALKGMHESDDYGN
+122 ALKGMHEAEDYGN
-135 NSDIDPICLELKA
+135 NSDINQLCSELRQVEGGA
-148 AHNPQSAV
+148 GSEEVP
-156 TVGSPSPPPDEE
+156 SPSASEVEPEQRKDEE
-168 AVMEEEKVT
+168 KTPIEKAPSN
-177 EVPPEQKSGNK
+177 ESSESSAS
-188 DKQEDPKTEPE
+188 EDLTPKTKPE
-199 KEDRVEPKKTV
+199 EAKAPAEKS
-210 MEPKKGPDKN
+210 DKSPVVSRSEKSVN
-220 MAQTE
+220 QNE

-249 QLLRQFSERGDKTTM
+249 QLLRQFAKMDDKSNL

-284 PIGGTFTKFNRIV
+284 PIGGTFTKFKRIV
-297 RDLAKQLEKPIKLVV
+297 RDLAKQLDKPIDLVI

-342 LETPEDRIPLGK
+342 LEDPSTRIGQGK

-359 IWLQARHE
+359 VWLQARHE

-374 VEDDGKGIDGEKI
+374 VEDDGKGIDAEKV
-387 KAKAVANHA
+387 KAKAVANKVISQTEA
-396 ITQAEGDKMGENEA
+396 DAMGENEA

-419 STADEITSLSGRGVG
+419 STAEAVTSLSGRGVG

-451 ETKVGSGTKVI
+451 ETNLGSGTKVI

-469 TIMSSLIVRIGED
+469 TIMSSLIVRIEGD
-482 RFAVPHSELKEV
+482 RYAVPHSELKEV
-494 ILVRPEDEVQIER
+494 ILVRPEDEIQIEQ
-507 IRDRKVYR
+507 IRDREVYR
-515 LRGNII
+515 LRGNLI
-521 PILSMREI
+521 PILSMEEITGVRRE
-529 AGVDDQGKVLDQGA
+529 VEKDGKL
-543 ISYPETEG
+543 SSKS
-551 REEGECLFLVLHS
+551 GEVLFLVLHS
-564 GTNQFGLLIDS
+564 GLNQFGLLIDS

-588 QILSKLT
+588 QILSSHT

-624 IHDVETN
+624 IHDLDTSVQST
-631 VRSQKSLAEI
+631 KSFEEMQIL
-641 QLIDMQEKQDLLVFR
+641 DMQEKQDLLVFR
-656 FSPDEQLAIPL
+656 YSRNEQLAIPL

-673 EQIERNEIQTVSEN
+673 EQIEVGQIQNVADN
-687 HFINLEGKNILLVYL
+687 HFINLEGKNILLLYL
-702 DKFLRL
+702 DKYLTL
-708 KPLPEDLKTYYIITP
+708 EPLPEDLETFYIITP
-723 KIKGF
+723 KIKDF

-735 TIEESVHMRLNL
+735 SIEESVHTRLNL
-747 DSPPINQKAILGI
+747 DSPPINEAAILGI
-760 TSIREKL
+760 TTIREKI

-784 FKRNELEGRPE
+784 FKRTDLEGKPE
-795 KDRLLVVDDTPF
+795 KDRLLVVEDTPF

-818 VGFRVTVA
+818 VGFRVTLA
-826 NNGQEALEL
+826 NNGQEALDL
-835 LLERPQ
+835 LMERPN
-841 YYNLVVSDIVMPI
+841 YYNLVVSDIVMPV

-862 NIKAN
+862 TMKSAE
-867 AKLEHVPVI
+867 KLSKIPVI
-876 ALTSFTEEENHEKAI
+876 ALTSFTEEESREKALE
-891 AAGFDGYAMKTNK
+891 AGFDGYAIKTNK
-904 ETILKAVDRFLI
+904 ENILRAVERFLV